1 MWQIHFTK
9 KYYIFILRRWEYK
22 FVFNH
27 ILVFSFIKLLV
38 GIFKVSYGATK
49 HMIEDMP
56 TWWKICRQLAKV
68 EERSRVCNLSERKS
82 NKNMKPLKAEACR
95 VTESVDVDE
104 GRMGI
109 VVAPSLVE
117 LLHRSESSRGSFFL
131 RHYKIFSLN
140 LPFAN
145 MWCLGCSCEESLYHC
160 NLYRIN

>member
-1 MWQIHFTK
+1 MKDLQTISK
-9 KYYIFILRRWEYK
+9 GR
-22 FVFNH
+22 
-27 ILVFSFIKLLV
+27 
-38 GIFKVSYGATK
+38 G
-49 HMIEDMP
+49 
-56 TWWKICRQLAKV
+56 
-68 EERSRVCNLSERKS
+68 RSRVCNLSERKS

-145 MWCLGCSCEESLYHC
+145 M
-160 NLYRIN
+160 